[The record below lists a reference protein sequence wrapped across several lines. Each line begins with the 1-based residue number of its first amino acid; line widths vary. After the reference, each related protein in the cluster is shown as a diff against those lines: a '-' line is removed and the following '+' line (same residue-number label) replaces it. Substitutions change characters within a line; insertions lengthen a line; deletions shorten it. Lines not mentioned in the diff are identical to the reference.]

1 MIETGLD
8 RAEEF
13 DVSEEVW
20 TILCDSGT
28 YELRRKK
35 TGLRVFRPGRTQT
48 GLYSYR
54 RCLVAGNFEFS

>member
-1 MIETGLD
+1 MD
-8 RAEEF
+8 RADEF

-35 TGLRVFRPGRTQT
+35 TGLRVFRPGQTQT
-48 GLYSYR
+48 GLYSHR
-54 RCLVAGNFEFS
+54 RWLVAGNYGFRRKSV

>member
-1 MIETGLD
+1 MD
-8 RAEEF
+8 RADEF

-35 TGLRVFRPGRTQT
+35 TGLRGFRQGTTQT
-48 GLYSYR
+48 GLYSHIR
-54 RCLVAGNFEFS
+54 WLVAGNFGYRKKSV